1 MQKMLTL
8 ILLSF
13 FMFSCNKQD
22 LTPTGTTVTTPQNTK
37 ITFGE
42 SKLLD
47 SSLKEAS
54 GLAVDQQGKFWVNLD
69 SGNDAELYQIS
80 NQGDID
86 KTISLSNVNN
96 NDWEDLA
103 FENDN
108 LYVGDFG
115 NNDNERTN
123 LAIYKLENFSE
134 VSISSYTAKK
144 TSFSF
149 EDQAAFPPSDAQ
161 MHFDIEGFIATS
173 EYFYLFT
180 KDRSD
185 PFTGIT
191 KLYQLPNE
199 EGTFEAKLLD
209 VYTTGGNDKSG
220 AITGATFNEDTSLLV
235 LLSEQKLFLFRNFDI
250 PNFFDGTVEI
260 VDLPYERKFEGIS
273 FADDCTLLLVNEK
286 KYGEDAQ
293 LLEISICD

>member
-54 GLAVDQQGKFWVNLD
+54 GLAVDP
-69 SGNDAELYQIS
+69 
-80 NQGDID
+80 
-86 KTISLSNVNN
+86 
-96 NDWEDLA
+96 
-103 FENDN
+103 
-108 LYVGDFG
+108 
-115 NNDNERTN
+115 
-123 LAIYKLENFSE
+123 
-134 VSISSYTAKK
+134 
-144 TSFSF
+144 
-149 EDQAAFPPSDAQ
+149 FPPSDAQ